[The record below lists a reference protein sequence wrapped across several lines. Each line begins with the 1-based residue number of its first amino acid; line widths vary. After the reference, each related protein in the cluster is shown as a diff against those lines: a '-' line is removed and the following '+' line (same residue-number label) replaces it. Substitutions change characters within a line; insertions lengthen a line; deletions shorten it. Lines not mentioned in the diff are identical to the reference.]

1 MFCPECGSEAGEAKF
16 CPECGN
22 DLGTVRKAMGKGAA
36 VPTSA
41 AAGKGKS
48 AGGPGRSAQQ
58 SAARRPTEKRNTN
71 AAYLWGVIAVIA
83 IVVIAVVLVS
93 KGSSDK
99 ASPGTGSA
107 PPALAEVSTSGSYAE
122 LVQRGND
129 YYDQGQP
136 FIDNGDP
143 IGGAAW
149 FAAAAKVYA
158 AAWAQQPGDPALGTD
173 YATSIFYSGNVEG
186 AVEQIEK
193 VIAKN
198 PEFQNARFNHGNY
211 LSHQARILEQQGK
224 KDQAAKLFARA
235 TVEYEAAVRIDP
247 TTSSGQAAAAALKK
261 L

>member
-22 DLGTVRKAMGKGAA
+22 DLGTVRNVMGKGAA
-36 VPTSA
+36 VPTTGGAAKSKGG
-41 AAGKGKS
+41 AAGRPK
-48 AGGPGRSAQQ
+48 QQ
-58 SAARRPTEKRNTN
+58 SAAQRPNEKRNTN

-99 ASPGTGSA
+99 ANPGVGNT
-107 PPALAEVSTSGSYAE
+107 PPSLAEVSTSGSYAE

-129 YYDQGQP
+129 YYDRGQP
-136 FIDNGDP
+136 YIDKGDP

-158 AAWAQQPGDPALGTD
+158 AAWAMQPGDPALGTD
-173 YATSIFYSGNVEG
+173 YATAIFYSGNVEG
-186 AVEQIEK
+186 AVKQIEK

-211 LSHQARILEQQGK
+211 LSHQSRILEQQGK
-224 KDQAAKLFARA
+224 KAQAAKLASLA
-235 TVEYEAAVRIDP
+235 KVEYEAAVRIDP
-247 TTSSGQAAAAALKK
+247 SSGSGQAAAAALKK